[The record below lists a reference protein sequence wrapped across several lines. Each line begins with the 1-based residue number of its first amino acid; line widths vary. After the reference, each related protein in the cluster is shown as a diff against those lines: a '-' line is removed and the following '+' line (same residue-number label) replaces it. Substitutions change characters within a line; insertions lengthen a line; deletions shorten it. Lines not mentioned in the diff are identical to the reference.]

1 MLFLNVW
8 TNNFTIGMVINI
20 AKTPQIN
27 ISKFFS
33 GVMKEY
39 LARVNALIHLIYVW
53 MKYAANSCRHVR
65 MSAAVEI
72 HPFFSRKLLKMHEA
86 KYEPMDKVDEKEKR
100 KKNNVLSLYCRL
112 TLRRSWKK
120 SWE

>member
-1 MLFLNVW
+1 MQMLFLNVW

-39 LARVNALIHLIYVW
+39 LARVNALIHFDL
-53 MKYAANSCRHVR
+53 CLD
-65 MSAAVEI
+65 EI
-72 HPFFSRKLLKMHEA
+72 CCK
-86 KYEPMDKVDEKEKR
+86 
-100 KKNNVLSLYCRL
+100 
-112 TLRRSWKK
+112 
-120 SWE
+120 